1 MAGGLSC
8 EECQVAYAEAGDDPP
23 CEECGQ
29 VDLLAANSLAWD
41 VWSILNRFD
50 RPIQIGMEGAIY
62 LHLPYIT
69 MRQAVQAHE
78 GTERDLAKVMRIEQ
92 EMLPFIQE
100 QRQKQA
106 ER

>member
-1 MAGGLSC
+1 
-8 EECQVAYAEAGDDPP
+8 
-23 CEECGQ
+23 
-29 VDLLAANSLAWD
+29 
-41 VWSILNRFD
+41 
-50 RPIQIGMEGAIY
+50 MEGAIY

-69 MRQAVQAHE
+69 MRQTIQAHE